1 VRKECKRNELRVNAG
16 KRAAKF
22 EEKMDGREECR
33 ILAEYWKEGKKH
45 GEEGEREILPEE
57 RVCQWRSGKIES
69 KRKMDECRTEWKG
82 QRHRKAR
89 KNRKNQR
96 IQIQQG
102 VWKVYDRGNFGGPGE
117 RESAKERKMMARFSC
132 ANKEREN
139 RY

>member
-57 RVCQWRSGKIES
+57 RVCQ
-69 KRKMDECRTEWKG
+69 
-82 QRHRKAR
+82 
-89 KNRKNQR
+89 
-96 IQIQQG
+96 
-102 VWKVYDRGNFGGPGE
+102 
-117 RESAKERKMMARFSC
+117 
-132 ANKEREN
+132 
-139 RY
+139 